1 MIENKIIKLP
11 NITNIIQYAIELTEQ
26 QTKLTSQDK
35 KQYALKIVFETIK
48 SLPHSNY
55 SNYLLNTYNN
65 DTISDLIDLVVNS
78 SKGKLQINKPFIK
91 RVIKIILKLLLSCF
105 KKEPTQQQQ

>member
-1 MIENKIIKLP
+1 MIQNKIIKLP

-26 QTKLTSQDK
+26 QKLSSQDK
-35 KQYALKIVFETIK
+35 KIYALKIIFETIK
-48 SLPHSNY
+48 SLPDSNY